1 MPADVDPGSV
11 ASQCLAAWSSGDLVT
26 TRALLH
32 DDVEFTG
39 PLGRTTGADAYIDGI
54 QAMIKI
60 IDRADQREVFGDTDN
75 VCIIYDLVTHT
86 PPARIPTAGW
96 YRVRDGKILSV
107 RAFFD
112 PRPLVSAG

>member
-1 MPADVDPGSV
+1 MSADADPGSV
-11 ASQCLAAWSSGDLVT
+11 ASKCLAAWTSGDLAT

-39 PLGRTTGADAYIDGI
+39 PLGRTAGADAYIDGI
-54 QAMIKI
+54 QGMVTIVDHAE
-60 IDRADQREVFGDTDN
+60 QREVFAEGEN

-86 PPARIPTAGW
+86 PAALVPTAGW
-96 YRVRDGKILSV
+96 YRVRDGKIHSV

-112 PRPLVSAG
+112 PRPLVTAD